1 MPKNVILVPVNF
13 EEVSLEQGLAASGFD
28 LDVPTFFS
36 WLGVSGYLTQEAIDQ
51 TLKFVLAMPRRP
63 LQPRRLPA

>member
-28 LDVPTFFS
+28 LGVPTFFS